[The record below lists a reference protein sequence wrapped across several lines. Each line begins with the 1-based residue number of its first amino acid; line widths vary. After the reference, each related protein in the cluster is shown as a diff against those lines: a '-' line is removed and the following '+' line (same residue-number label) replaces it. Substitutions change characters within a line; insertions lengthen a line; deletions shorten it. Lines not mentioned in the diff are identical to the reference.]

1 MDDKAKGGHKFYN
14 LLLKSMSL
22 QLHLLFLLP
31 VALILTFTSY
41 NNYYYL
47 SAFVIPLFT
56 HTFEKKYIFLL
67 CSTILTFITK
77 NINIFGLK
85 DINVDHVLALDAP
98 LLEGDI
104 TIEQAPDYEQESME
118 AYKETVGDNNITIER
133 APEYE
138 QESMKAYKE
147 TLMDD
152 NQNDEIERDN
162 PEDDGEEQGCVDMDT
177 EELNKK
183 IEEFIRKMRQDL
195 KLELEAKHQLIT
207 VNYV

>member
-14 LLLKSMSL
+14 MLLKSMSL
-22 QLHLLFLLP
+22 QLHLLLLP

-41 NNYYYL
+41 NYYYL

-67 CSTILTFITK
+67 CTTILTFITK
-77 NINIFGLK
+77 NINIFGFK
-85 DINVDHVLALDAP
+85 EVNVEHVLALDAP
-98 LLEGDI
+98 LVEGNMI
-104 TIEQAPDYEQESME
+104 TIEQAPLEYEQESME
-118 AYKETVGDNNITIER
+118 AYKETVEDNNNNITIEQ

-138 QESMKAYKE
+138 QEPMDAYNE
-147 TLMDD
+147 TMDD
-152 NQNDEIERDN
+152 NIQNDEIERDN
-162 PEDDGEEQGCVDMDT
+162 PEDVGEEQGCVDMDT

-207 VNYV
+207 V